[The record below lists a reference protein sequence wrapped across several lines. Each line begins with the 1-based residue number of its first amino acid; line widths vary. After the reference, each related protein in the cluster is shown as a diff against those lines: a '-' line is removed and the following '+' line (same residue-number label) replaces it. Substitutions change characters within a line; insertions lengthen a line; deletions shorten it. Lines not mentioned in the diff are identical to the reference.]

1 MLLPSA
7 AGPHSMPP
15 TAPPSP
21 IRDCQRVWPFRSG
34 SIAYTI
40 ADFCPS
46 SNARFPVGSVTS
58 IEDAAKSKSGPFE
71 SGQLILSVRKHEL
84 FHASLAVNCL
94 DHKISPVDIFS
105 ATTAS
110 LIDVG
115 GSE

>member
-1 MLLPSA
+1 M
-7 AGPHSMPP
+7 
-15 TAPPSP
+15 APPSP
-21 IRDCQRVWPFRSG
+21 IRDCHKILPFRSG

-46 SNARFPVGSVTS
+46 SSARFPLTS
-58 IEDAAKSKSGPFE
+58 LTSMDDAAKSQSGPFE

-84 FHASLAVNCL
+84 FHASPAVNCL
-94 DHKISPVDIFS
+94 DHRISPVDILS

-110 LIDVG
+110 LNDVG